1 MHTSNKSGGL
11 STKLV
16 ELVILHRYFVPLA
29 RLTASARGC
38 DSLVPD
44 AFDGVEVDEVDE
56 AEVSLE
62 PVAPAVPVL
71 PVALLSIV
79 VPLAVAVGL
88 ALLPMPSPPVVVAL
102 VRFVPGAEASGLVTA
117 GAVLVAAAVSVV
129 LVDAPVAVV
138 ASCFGPQAVRPRA
151 RTPARRML
159 IGCFMIV
166 TSG

>member
-44 AFDGVEVDEVDE
+44 AFDGVEVDE